1 MIIQRILT
9 RIIAPLSLF
18 VLAACQ
24 TTPTQT
30 DVATPDA
37 AAAPQTAQESA
48 QETTPPMQQAQAD
61 GAPVAVF
68 LASSDAREGWQPIE
82 LDVGTLYLNPQPVI
96 LREDLTGVQAGASEE
111 GDGLLALE
119 LGPNGQRSL
128 VQATTDHPNMR
139 LALIVGRTLL
149 AAPGYNEPVTTPHL
163 IFVVGTEQNA
173 LSAARAIA
181 GVPADGSG
189 DAQQGSAG
197 NMFEGSGGGT
207 TGGPGTSA
215 APSSQQ

>member
-1 MIIQRILT
+1 MTIHRILA

-24 TTPTQT
+24 TTPSSQT
-30 DVATPDA
+30 DITAADDA
-37 AAAPQTAQESA
+37 AVAPQTTQEA
-48 QETTPPMQQAQAD
+48 PQQQPPTEQASST

-68 LASSDAREGWQPIE
+68 LASSEAREGWQPVQ
-82 LDVGTLYLNPQPVI
+82 LDVGALYLNPQPVVI
-96 LREDLTGVQAGASEE
+96 RDDLTGVQAGASEE

-119 LGPNGQRSL
+119 LSPEGQSRL
-128 VQATTDHPNMR
+128 AQATTENPNMR

-149 AAPGYNEPVTTPHL
+149 AAPGYDEPVTTPHL

-189 DAQQGSAG
+189 DDQGAGG
-197 NMFEGSGGGT
+197 NMFDGAA
-207 TGGPGTSA
+207 TGGA
-215 APSSQQ
+215 APAPAQ

>member
-1 MIIQRILT
+1 MTIKRILT

-24 TTPTQT
+24 TTPSTQT
-30 DVATPDA
+30 DTATPDA
-37 AAAPQTAQESA
+37 AATPQTAQESR
-48 QETTPPMQQAQAD
+48 QETSPSQQEQAQAD

-68 LASSDAREGWQPIE
+68 LASSDPRDGWQPVE
-82 LDVGTLYLNPQPVI
+82 LDVGSLYLNPEPVI
-96 LREDLTGVQAGASEE
+96 VREHLTGVQAGASEE

-119 LGPNGQRSL
+119 FGPEGQSRL

-139 LALIVGRTLL
+139 LALIVGSTLL
-149 AAPGYNEPVTTPHL
+149 AAPGFDTPVTTPHL

-181 GVPADGSG
+181 GVPDDGSG
-189 DAQQGSAG
+189 DDQGAAG
-197 NMFEGSGGGT
+197 SLFDGSGGGT
-207 TGGPGTSA
+207 TGGSGS
-215 APSSQQ
+215 PSSPQ

>member
-1 MIIQRILT
+1 MTIQRILV
-9 RIIAPLSLF
+9 RLIAPLSLF

-24 TTPTQT
+24 TAPTSPSDT
-30 DVATPDA
+30 ATPDA
-37 AAAPQTAQESA
+37 AAVPQTTQESPTDA
-48 QETTPPMQQAQAD
+48 VPEAPSQQQASSQ

-68 LASSDAREGWQPIE
+68 LASSDPREGWQPVQ
-82 LDVGTLYLNPQPVI
+82 LDVGALYLNPQPVI
-96 LREDLTGVQAGASEE
+96 IRDDLTGVQAGASEE

-119 LGPNGQRSL
+119 LGPDGQNRL
-128 VQATTDHPNMR
+128 IQATTENPNMR

-149 AAPGYNEPVTTPHL
+149 AAPGYNEPVTTPQL

-189 DAQQGSAG
+189 DDQGAEG
-197 NMFEGSGGGT
+197 NMFEDGAAP
-207 TGGPGTSA
+207 GGPSSTS
-215 APSSQQ
+215 SSQQ

>member
-1 MIIQRILT
+1 MIIQRILV
-9 RIIAPLSLF
+9 RITALLSLL

-24 TTPTQT
+24 TTPSSQT
-30 DVATPDA
+30 ETAAATPQA
-37 AAAPQTAQESA
+37 TPAPQVEQESA
-48 QETTPPMQQAQAD
+48 PAAPTQQPGSSQ

-68 LASSDAREGWQPIE
+68 LASSDVREGWQSVQ
-82 LDVGTLYLNPQPVI
+82 LDVGQLYLNPQPVI
-96 LREDLTGVQAGASEE
+96 IRDDLTGVQAGVSAE

-119 LGPNGQRSL
+119 LDPEGQSR
-128 VQATTDHPNMR
+128 VTQATTENPNMR

-189 DAQQGSAG
+189 DEQGAKG
-197 NMFEGSGGGT
+197 NMFDGASSGG
-207 TGGPGTSA
+207 A
-215 APSSQQ
+215 APSPSSQQ